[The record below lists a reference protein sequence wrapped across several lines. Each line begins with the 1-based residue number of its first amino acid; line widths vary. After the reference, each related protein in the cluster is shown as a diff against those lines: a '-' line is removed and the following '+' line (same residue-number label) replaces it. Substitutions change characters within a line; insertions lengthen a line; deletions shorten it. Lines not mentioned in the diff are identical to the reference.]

1 MKREAHSKVL
11 SGLKVVELASVL
23 AGPAVGLFFAELG
36 AEVLK
41 IENKATGGDVT
52 RRWKVPEEDAS
63 SSFSA
68 YYACVNWGKQTL
80 LLDLEAPGDWS
91 VAWEAIGK
99 ADILLTNFR
108 EESAKRLGLDFARL
122 SNAFPK
128 LIVGQLTGYGPG
140 DSRPAFDVVLQA
152 EAGFL
157 FMTGEP
163 GRDPVKMPVALI
175 DLLAAHQLKE
185 GILLAL
191 LEREKTGKGGLVETS
206 LFHSA
211 LASLANQATN
221 WLMAAHIPQRMGS
234 KHPNIAPYG
243 DQFTCADGKP
253 IVLAIGT
260 ERQFQALCDVLDLEE
275 WKTSPRFGSNAGRV
289 KHRQELNQ
297 GLAKAISRMER
308 GIFLQQCQEKDIP
321 AGCIK
326 DMKEVFETPLAQDML
341 IEWTLPDGSPARSV
355 KSVAFDLFS

>member
-1 MKREAHSKVL
+1 MKRGQRSHLLAGLNVL
-11 SGLKVVELASVL
+11 ELASVL
-23 AGPAVGLFFAELG
+23 AGPAVGLFFDELG

-52 RRWKVPEEDAS
+52 RRWKVSEEDAS

-68 YYACVNWGKQTL
+68 YYACVNWGKEPL
-80 LLDLEAPGDWS
+80 LLDLEAPGDWE
-91 VAWEAIGK
+91 VVWEAIGK

-108 EESAKRLGLDFARL
+108 EDSAKRLGLDYARL
-122 SNAFPK
+122 SKAFPK

-140 DSRPAFDVVLQA
+140 DGRPAFDVVLQA

-191 LEREKTGKGGLVETS
+191 LQREKTGKGGLVETS

-221 WLMAAHIPQRMGS
+221 WLMAGHIPQRMGS
-234 KHPNIAPYG
+234 RHPNIAPYG
-243 DQFTCADGKP
+243 DPFICADGKP

-275 WKTSPRFGSNAGRV
+275 WKTFPLFGSNADRV
-289 KHRQELNQ
+289 KHRQARNE

-308 GIFLQQCQEKDIP
+308 AVFLQKCLEKDIP
-321 AGCIK
+321 AGSIK
-326 DMKEVFETPLAQDML
+326 DMQEVFETPLAKDMI
-341 IEWTLPDGSPARSV
+341 IEWTLPDGSPARSIQ
-355 KSVAFDLFS
+355 SVAFNLY

>member
-80 LLDLEAPGDWS
+80 LLDLGAPGDWE
-91 VAWEAIGK
+91 VVWEAIGK

-108 EESAKRLGLDFARL
+108 EDSAKRLGLDYARL
-122 SNAFPK
+122 SKAFPK

-140 DSRPAFDVVLQA
+140 DGRPAFDVVLQA

-191 LEREKTGKGGLVETS
+191 LQREKTGKGGLVETS

-221 WLMAAHIPQRMGS
+221 WLMAGHIPQRMGS
-234 KHPNIAPYG
+234 RHPNIAPYG
-243 DQFTCADGKP
+243 DQFICADGKP

-275 WKTSPRFGSNAGRV
+275 WKTFPLFGSNADRV
-289 KHRQELNQ
+289 KHRQELNE

-308 GIFLQQCQEKDIP
+308 AVFLQKCLEKDIP
-321 AGCIK
+321 AGSIK
-326 DMKEVFETPLAQDML
+326 DMQEVFETPLAKDMI
-341 IEWTLPDGSPARSV
+341 IEWTLPDGSPARSIP
-355 KSVAFDLFS
+355 SVAFNLY